1 MHNDSELAELQTV
14 SVNEHFDHEEE
25 DFTPWLAEN
34 IGLLEHGDLLNIPLE
49 VQQKEASIGSY
60 RADIIAQDPEADRK
74 IVIENQFGE
83 TDHKHLGQALA
94 YTAGT
99 EADIVVWIA
108 EYFTEEHISV
118 LRWLNNRTD
127 KEAAFFGIEVS
138 LKRIEDS
145 PYAPAFTAVER
156 PDKWSNRVLAKNL
169 SDTERMQIQFWN
181 EYADRARER
190 GTPQLAGSSPSK
202 GASHTVR
209 IGHSSVYI
217 RPTARFDIN
226 KLIAIIRW
234 TDAETTFSGINQ
246 EQFEQAL
253 QDAVVQHDPAY
264 FDADVLDEL
273 RWDEAEEGES
283 YDHIRLHKDDVDLH
297 QQDKWAEYHDWLLE
311 AAQLYEEALHEVLE

>member
-1 MHNDSELAELQTV
+1 MHDDPELAELQTV
-14 SVNEHFDHEEE
+14 SVNEYFDHEEE

-34 IGLLEHGDLLNIPLE
+34 IGLLENDDLLNIPLE
-49 VQQKEASIGSY
+49 VQQTEASIGRY
-60 RADIIAQDPEADRK
+60 RADIIAQDPEADRR

-83 TDHKHLGQALA
+83 TDHTHLGQALA

-108 EYFTEEHISV
+108 EYFTDEHISV

-127 KEAAFFGIEVS
+127 QEAAFFGIKVS

-156 PDKWSNRVLAKNL
+156 PDKWSNRVRARNL
-169 SDTERMQIQFWN
+169 SDTERIQQQFWT

-190 GTPQLAGSSPSK
+190 GTPQLAGSSPSE
-202 GASHTVR
+202 GASHAVR
-209 IGHSSVYI
+209 IGHSGVYI
-217 RPTARFDIN
+217 RPTARFNSN

-234 TDAETTFSGINQ
+234 TDAETTFGGINQ
-246 EQFEQAL
+246 ERFKQAL
-253 QDAVVQHDPAY
+253 QDAVVQYNLEY
-264 FDADVLDEL
+264 FDADTLDEL
-273 RWDEAEEGES
+273 QWDEAEEGKS
-283 YDHIRLHKDDVDLH
+283 YDHIRLYKDDVDLH
-297 QQDKWAEYHDWLLE
+297 QQNKWDESHDWLLE